1 MPTQNL
7 VLEGIPQTTLISAL
21 AHHRVEFI
29 QAQSCTINLKEGRFL
44 RPSLGSVF
52 VGPDL
57 VTLKPS
63 SPSFSIFMLWVSQI
77 RLCASPEVACL
88 LIN

>member
-29 QAQSCTINLKEGRFL
+29 QAQSYTTNFKKGRFL
-44 RPSLGSVF
+44 RPSLHSVF
-52 VGPDL
+52 VGPDI
-57 VTLKPS
+57 VTLKTSP
-63 SPSFSIFMLWVSQI
+63 PSFSIFM
-77 RLCASPEVACL
+77 
-88 LIN
+88 